1 MPNGFLTTENILD
14 TDTQLLGYP
23 EQVYYSG
30 ASGVNVDNTN
40 LIISLTGEVGKV
52 YNGVNP
58 IVVNNEENLISA
70 NSAPIGVQEPLYF
83 VQDDDEA
90 VVIGLS
96 GEQGDPEVNA
106 LVHTNSAAWNES
118 TYITQTN
125 SSVWANVTGKQDNLS
140 FHYMEI

>member
-1 MPNGFLTTENILD
+1 MPNDLLVTTTDIL
-14 TDTQLLGYP
+14 GI
-23 EQVYYSG
+23 EVAKEYSG
-30 ASGVNVDNTN
+30 ASGIYVDNEN
-40 LIISLTGEVGKV
+40 NVISITGEVGKE
-52 YNGVNP
+52 YNGIEP

-90 VVIGLS
+90 VIIGLS

-118 TYITQTN
+118 TYLTQTN
-125 SSVWANVTGKQDNLS
+125 SSVWGCVTGKQDSLS
-140 FHYMEI
+140 FHYLEI